1 MTVNRESLPLQYMY
15 HHELKL
21 LILHELMLF
30 HLSLSLSLSL
40 SRTAVQEGGFSGK
53 LDELEQATSFLHD
66 NGTHT
71 QLSVWLWRRFAR
83 SSLLS
88 PLSLSQVSCSTM
100 MTVSWTIFTLSI
112 PSGSVPSWLMW
123 SQCKRETHFRRT
135 VRNVKMTTSVYQ
147 NSHTYFWSDHTHF
160 YAGVQKYSTQDAV
173 DRKILPLKY
182 FHRGTGATKVKC
194 PRINIPIRTTLRNC
208 QVTEYFY
215 RKNFPIYS
223 DSVSKW
229 TPFEQ
234 PTHLKW
240 PHPL

>member
-1 MTVNRESLPLQYMY
+1 MSWSCWYYMNWCCFTY
-15 HHELKL
+15 LT
-21 LILHELMLF
+21 
-30 HLSLSLSLSL
+30 LSLSLSLSFSL

-71 QLSVWLWRRFAR
+71 QLSVWLWRRFAW

-112 PSGSVPSWLMW
+112 PSGSAPSWLMW
-123 SQCKRETHFRRT
+123 SQCKRETHFKRT

-173 DRKILPLKY
+173 DRKILSLKY

-194 PRINIPIRTTLRNC
+194 PRINIHLYALHYET
-208 QVTEYFY
+208 V
-215 RKNFPIYS
+215 
-223 DSVSKW
+223 KW
-229 TPFEQ
+229 QNIFTAKISQSTVIQYQSEHLLNNP
-234 PTHLKW
+234 PT
-240 PHPL
+240 